1 MRIGKSLCICG
12 CNHLEGKNPERVEL
26 RQSSNQIMKRVLFIT
41 NLPTPYRIDFYR
53 ELGKL
58 CDLTV
63 VIEARRSKDLHFN
76 WNDNDVHTFKLHY
89 LNDGLLNEKKVNWN
103 VLPFLSEEKFDVIVV
118 SVYHTYT
125 GMLSLAFLK
134 AKHIPYVFET
144 DGGMIADAESTAK
157 KWYKTRLIR
166 GARAY
171 FSPSAGSDEY
181 LAYYGADRERIHRYP
196 FSSLSDV
203 DILPNPLTQ
212 EEKQIIRKQL
222 GIKEQKMILGVGQ
235 FIHRKGFDVLMQ
247 AAKNMDRNIG
257 IYIIGGNPTEE
268 YLKMQVEYGLS
279 QVHFEGFKTK
289 NELAEYFKA
298 ADLFVLPTR
307 EDIWGLVI
315 NEAMAYGLP
324 VVTTN
329 KCVAGMELIS
339 DKDCLVD
346 IDNPE
351 QLKNI
356 METLMNDDNRRERLA
371 AENLMKI
378 KGYTVEKMA
387 EAHIKVFESI

>member
-1 MRIGKSLCICG
+1 MEQKL
-12 CNHLEGKNPERVEL
+12 
-26 RQSSNQIMKRVLFIT
+26 KRVLFIT
-41 NLPTPYRIDFYR
+41 NIPAPYRIDFY
-53 ELGKL
+53 EVLGQYY
-58 CDLTV
+58 DLTV
-63 VIEARRSKDLHFN
+63 LFEAKRAFGITFN
-76 WNDNDVHTFKLHY
+76 WNENNIRNFKAI
-89 LNDGLLNEKKVNWN
+89 
-103 VLPFLSEEKFDVIVV
+103 FLSEENINEKSINWKIFKYIHNLDFDYVV
-118 SVYHTYT
+118 VTNYAYFTE
-125 GMLSLAFLK
+125 MVALLFFKLC
-134 AKHIPYVFET
+134 HIPYLYEV
-144 DGGMIADAESTAK
+144 DGAMIGYGESSLKRNIKSFFLKGAK
-157 KWYKTRLIR
+157 
-166 GARAY
+166 AY
-171 FSPSAGSDEY
+171 ISPSEITDEY
-181 LAYYGADRERIHRYP
+181 LQYYAGAKVCIHRYP

-257 IYIIGGNPTEE
+257 IYIVGGKPTEE